1 MTIESRLSHTGTGG
15 IFRRFAKDKK
25 GVGAIEF
32 AIIFPLLV
40 SLYLTSFELTLGF
53 SVYKRA
59 TRSAG
64 TIADNVSAQSSVT
77 KAYLKTMKNLAATI
91 LSPYSADGM
100 KLKITGIAID
110 ANQVATVAWSW
121 DQDDGRPYTLGARVD
136 VPANLRS
143 AADFL
148 VHAEFSVPHELLTVM
163 PTLSSNLKTITISR
177 DYYFAKREG
186 DPIVCGDC

>member
-1 MTIESRLSHTGTGG
+1 MTVKSRLSHAGTDG
-15 IFRRFAKDKK
+15 IFRRFARDRK

-64 TIADNVSAQSSVT
+64 TIADNVSTQASVT
-77 KAYLKTMKNLAATI
+77 KAYLATMKNLAATI
-91 LSPYSADGM
+91 VAPYHVDGM
-100 KLKITGIAID
+100 QLKITGIKID
-110 ANQVATVAWSW
+110 ANQIATVAWSW
-121 DQDDGRPYTLGARVD
+121 DQDNGRPYALGARVD
-136 VPANLRS
+136 VPDNMRS
-143 AADFL
+143 STDFL
-148 VHAEFSVPHELLTVM
+148 IHAELYVPHELLTVM
-163 PTLSSNLKTITISR
+163 PTLSSNLTTIMIGR

-186 DPIVCGDC
+186 DPIACSDC